1 MNAVSGI
8 SAKLVQTSSTG
19 TPTYS
24 IVITSDTTGAENG
37 FQFSAASGSARW
49 ETSTIPASNSDGNT
63 FSQLSSDATLKVD
76 NVSVSRSSNTI
87 SDLIAGYFDF
97 GIEIALNMA
106 LGCLTV
112 FVLVFIYT
120 NINDELVKTK

>member
-1 MNAVSGI
+1 MLKGFSFGFIDNFIVALSALTGIHIDNYFSG
-8 SAKLVQTSSTG
+8 LGVN
-19 TPTYS
+19 
-24 IVITSDTTGAENG
+24 GALYG
-37 FQFSAASGSARW
+37 ALLGH
-49 ETSTIPASNSDGNT
+49 
-63 FSQLSSDATLKVD
+63 
-76 NVSVSRSSNTI
+76 TI

-120 NINDELVKTK
+120 NINDELIKTK